1 MNTLISVDNLTYY
14 YPQEKNPVLQDVSF
28 KVNKG
33 DVLGI
38 IGPSGCG
45 KSTLMLA
52 LSGLIPHA
60 LKGDMH
66 GTITILGEDTKK
78 SSMAK
83 LSQIVQI
90 LFQSPDSQ
98 LFALNVEDE
107 ITFGLENL
115 NLPWKLIERRL
126 ENTLN
131 EVNIMSLR
139 HRSIEE
145 LSSGQKQRVALAAI
159 LAMEPKI
166 LLFDEPTANLDQPS
180 IERLG
185 QIIKKLSKKHTII
198 IIEHNIEF
206 LKNLANRVLLMNKG
220 KIILEDKYD
229 RIINR
234 KEYKEIMLP
243 PHNTKQVLQKLKTIS
258 FQTKKKPIL
267 EIRGLNFTYANKT
280 KALSNVSLTIGNGDF
295 LGIIGQ
301 NGSGKSTLALN
312 IIGILKGSGKI
323 ILDGQD
329 IAKKDVFERTKSI
342 GYVFQNPNYQLFE
355 EDLEKEIA
363 FGPRNIGLSKTEIK
377 KRVEEVLQIMH
388 LTEFRKNDP
397 HALSVGQKRRVSI
410 ASVLTMEPEIIIV
423 DEPDTGL
430 DHKTARA
437 VMNYIKELN
446 KAGKTIVMISHSL
459 ELLAEYCTRVIGVKD
474 GRIVR
479 PEEVYKEY

>member
-45 KSTLMLA
+45 KSTLLLA

-329 IAKKDVFERTKSI
+329 IAKKDVF
-342 GYVFQNPNYQLFE
+342 
-355 EDLEKEIA
+355 
-363 FGPRNIGLSKTEIK
+363 
-377 KRVEEVLQIMH
+377 
-388 LTEFRKNDP
+388 
-397 HALSVGQKRRVSI
+397 
-410 ASVLTMEPEIIIV
+410 
-423 DEPDTGL
+423 
-430 DHKTARA
+430 
-437 VMNYIKELN
+437 
-446 KAGKTIVMISHSL
+446 
-459 ELLAEYCTRVIGVKD
+459 
-474 GRIVR
+474 
-479 PEEVYKEY
+479 

>member
-1 MNTLISVDNLTYY
+1 
-14 YPQEKNPVLQDVSF
+14 
-28 KVNKG
+28 
-33 DVLGI
+33 
-38 IGPSGCG
+38 
-45 KSTLMLA
+45 
-52 LSGLIPHA
+52 
-60 LKGDMH
+60 
-66 GTITILGEDTKK
+66 
-78 SSMAK
+78 
-83 LSQIVQI
+83 
-90 LFQSPDSQ
+90 
-98 LFALNVEDE
+98 
-107 ITFGLENL
+107 
-115 NLPWKLIERRL
+115 
-126 ENTLN
+126 
-131 EVNIMSLR
+131 
-139 HRSIEE
+139 
-145 LSSGQKQRVALAAI
+145 
-159 LAMEPKI
+159 
-166 LLFDEPTANLDQPS
+166 
-180 IERLG
+180 
-185 QIIKKLSKKHTII
+185 
-198 IIEHNIEF
+198 
-206 LKNLANRVLLMNKG
+206 MNKG